1 MFSVKELV
9 ESGRLTSVPVNYI
22 FNNTESDL
30 HCMLPQPETVPV
42 IDFSLL
48 TSHDPD
54 QRSKT
59 IAQLRYACLEW
70 GFFMVINHGVSE
82 MLRDEMIRETES
94 FFNLSGEDKREYAGT
109 KLFDPIR
116 CGTSFNPK
124 VDKTLLWRDYLKIHV
139 HPHFNAPTK
148 PSGFSK
154 VLREYCQKTRE
165 VAIELLKGISASLG
179 LDPSYIN
186 EKMRVES
193 SKSHQLLVANMYPPC
208 PQPELAM
215 GLPPHSDHG
224 FLTIL
229 MQNGIDG
236 LQVMHKGKW
245 ISIKPLP
252 NSFLV
257 NTGDH
262 MEILTN
268 GKYKSVLHRAVVN
281 NMAAR
286 LSIGTAPGPPLDTVV
301 RPATELVADGVDPAY
316 LGRKPTRLADS
327 PHLQRN
333 CLVYEVA
340 RLDCKERIP
349 SLLVSRNMNVDSRD
363 LVKESKA
370 RQGLWR

>member
-9 ESGRLTSVPVNYI
+9 ESVRLTSLPSNYI
-22 FNNTESDL
+22 FGNTESNR
-30 HCMLPQPETVPV
+30 HCLLMEPEETVPI

-48 TSHDPD
+48 TSHDPH

-59 IAQLRYACLEW
+59 ITQLGNACLNW
-70 GFFMVINHGVSE
+70 GFFMVINHGVAE
-82 MLRDEMIRETES
+82 TLRDEMVRETES
-94 FFNLSGEDKREYAGT
+94 FFDLRGEEKKQYAGK

-116 CGTSFNPK
+116 CGTSFNAN

-139 HPHFNAPTK
+139 HPHFNAPAK

-154 VLREYCQKTRE
+154 VLQEYCEKTRE
-165 VAIELLKGISASLG
+165 MASELLRGISESLG
-179 LDPSYIN
+179 LEERYIN
-186 EKMRVES
+186 EKLGVES
-193 SKSHQLLVANMYPPC
+193 SESHQLFVANMYPPC

-224 FLTIL
+224 LLTIL
-229 MQNGIDG
+229 MQNGIQG

-245 ISIKPLP
+245 VLINPLP

-281 NMAAR
+281 NKATR
-286 LSIGTAPGPPLDTVV
+286 ISIGTAHGPPLDTLVS
-301 RPATELVADGVDPAY
+301 PAKELVADDAGQAY
-316 LGRKPTRLADS
+316 LGITYRNYLELQQSKSLSGKSCLDRLRFS
-327 PHLQRN
+327 
-333 CLVYEVA
+333 
-340 RLDCKERIP
+340 
-349 SLLVSRNMNVDSRD
+349 M
-363 LVKESKA
+363 
-370 RQGLWR
+370 

>member
-9 ESGRLTSVPVNYI
+9 ESVHLTCVPSSYI
-22 FNNTESDL
+22 FRDTESDL
-30 HCMLPQPETVPV
+30 HCMLVQSETVPI

-54 QRSKT
+54 QRSQIIT
-59 IAQLRYACLEW
+59 RLRNACLEW
-70 GFFMVINHGVSE
+70 GFFMVINHGVPE
-82 MLRDEMIRETES
+82 MLRDEMIRETEG
-94 FFNLSGEDKREYAGT
+94 FFDLRGEDKTQYAGK

-116 CGTSFNPK
+116 CGTSFNQN
-124 VDKTLLWRDYLKIHV
+124 VDKTLLWRDFLKIHV
-139 HPHFNAPTK
+139 HPNFNAPDK
-148 PSGFSK
+148 PSAFGK

-165 VAIELLKGISASLG
+165 IAGELLKGISESLG
-179 LDPSYIN
+179 LEASYIN

-193 SKSHQLLVANMYPPC
+193 PESHQLLVANMYPPC

-224 FLTIL
+224 LLTIL

-245 ISIKPLP
+245 VSINPLP

-268 GKYKSVLHRAVVN
+268 GKYKSVVHRAVVN
-281 NMAAR
+281 SKSPR
-286 LSIGTAPGPPLDTVV
+286 VSIGTAHGPPLDTVV
-301 RPATELVADGVDPAY
+301 SPAPELATDGVGQAY
-316 LGRKPTRLADS
+316 LGIKYKNYLELQQSNTLNGKSCLDHLRLS
-327 PHLQRN
+327 
-333 CLVYEVA
+333 V
-340 RLDCKERIP
+340 
-349 SLLVSRNMNVDSRD
+349 
-363 LVKESKA
+363 
-370 RQGLWR
+370 